1 MSVQRVSDLYSEAPV
16 PDNLGRVHFI
26 GAGGAGMSGIA
37 RLFAELGC
45 AVSGSDKSDSANLRA
60 VEAAGATV
68 WVGHDA
74 AHVRA
79 ADTVVVTSA
88 VHLDNPEL
96 QEAANRGAR
105 ILHRSQA
112 LAWLTRGHR
121 TIAVAGAHGKSTSTG
136 MLITAL
142 QALGHDPSFVNG
154 AIISQ
159 LGTNAHLGADDLF
172 VIEADESDGSFLRY
186 DTEGVLI
193 TNIDTEH
200 LDHYRDAAAIED
212 AFVTFASS
220 ASGFAVVNGSDALT
234 RSILP
239 RLRTGARR
247 LVTFG
252 DAGDGNDVELVS
264 FAPLGWHSRIEVAR
278 RGASRLDD
286 EVELIGRHN
295 AVNAIGVATVL
306 AELGF
311 DFAQALLAA
320 GRYRG
325 TARRFDRQGEIRGVT
340 VVDDYAHH
348 PTEVA
353 AVLRAARELVGD
365 HRVIVI
371 FEPHLFSRTRDHALE
386 FDAVFER
393 WADLVEVVDICAAR
407 EQPIPGITAAW
418 MADQAG
424 GDAVR
429 YAPSWDAAVD
439 AVVARARPGDIVLTL
454 GVQIYG
460 ILPRLMERLH
470 G

>member
-1 MSVQRVSDLYSEAPV
+1 MSEQQVSDFYSQQPL
-16 PDNLGRVHFI
+16 PNDLGRVHFI

-37 RLFAELGC
+37 RLFAEKGC
-45 AVSGSDKSDSANLRA
+45 VVSGSDRSDSDNLRA

-74 AHVRA
+74 AHVHA

-96 QEAANRGAR
+96 QEAASRGVR

-159 LGTNAHLGADDLF
+159 LGTNAHLGTDDLF

-186 DTEGVLI
+186 ATEGVLI

-200 LDHYRDAAAIED
+200 LDHYGNAAAIEE
-212 AFVTFASS
+212 AFVTFA
-220 ASGFAVVNGSDALT
+220 ATAQRFAVVNGSDPLT

-239 RLRTGARR
+239 RLSAAARR

-264 FAPLGWHSRIEVAR
+264 FTAAGWHSHIEVAR
-278 RGASRLDD
+278 HGAASVDD

-311 DFAQALLAA
+311 DFAEALLAA

-353 AVLRAARELVGD
+353 AVLRAARELVAA
-365 HRVIVI
+365 HRVIAI
-371 FEPHLFSRTRDHALE
+371 FEPHLFSRTRDHARE
-386 FDAVFER
+386 FVEVFEQ

-407 EQPIPGITAAW
+407 ETPIPGITAAW
-418 MADQAG
+418 MAEQAR
-424 GDAVR
+424 GDGVR

-439 AVVARARPGDIVLTL
+439 AVVATAQPGDVVLTL